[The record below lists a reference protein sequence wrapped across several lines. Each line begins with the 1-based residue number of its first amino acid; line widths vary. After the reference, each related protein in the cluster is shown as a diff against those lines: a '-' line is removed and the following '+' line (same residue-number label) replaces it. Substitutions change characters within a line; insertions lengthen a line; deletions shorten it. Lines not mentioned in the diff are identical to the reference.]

1 MLDQVDLAEALS
13 AGITLILWK
22 FPLFSMTGRTRE
34 GDGAGDIVGDG

>member
-22 FPLFSMTGRTRE
+22 FLLFSMTGKTRVA
-34 GDGAGDIVGDG
+34 DGAGHVVGDG